1 MLFALGFVVMFSIG
15 GLSGVDLANALLD
28 KPFNL
33 YLLTYHKI
41 KNKSSYNKK

>member
-1 MLFALGFVVMFSIG
+1 MLFALGFVVVFFIG
-15 GLSGVDLANALLD
+15 GLSGVGLANASLD

-33 YLLTYHKI
+33 YLLTYQKI